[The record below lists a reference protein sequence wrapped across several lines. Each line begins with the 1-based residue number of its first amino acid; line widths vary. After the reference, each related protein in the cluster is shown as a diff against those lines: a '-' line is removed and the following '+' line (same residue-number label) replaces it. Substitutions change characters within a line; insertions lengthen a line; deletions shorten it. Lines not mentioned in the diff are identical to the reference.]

1 MGKYIQM
8 SRLLKSIA
16 YQIITCMN
24 QLFDYYL
31 YSVHLFFASDL
42 VNSYKQVNK
51 LVIISFFLSERFK
64 YYFIYKGTEFYV
76 KKIQD
81 NLILNEQEENIEGKV
96 YGPSLSPLVDLK
108 NNEQLNGLAERIIAV
123 ESLIFLAKQ
132 YEYLQDYL
140 EYLIPQTN
148 KIMLQQ
154 FYTQVSTPFFI
165 LKNYFICI

>member
-1 MGKYIQM
+1 M
-8 SRLLKSIA
+8 
-16 YQIITCMN
+16 
-24 QLFDYYL
+24 
-31 YSVHLFFASDL
+31 
-42 VNSYKQVNK
+42 
-51 LVIISFFLSERFK
+51 
-64 YYFIYKGTEFYV
+64 
-76 KKIQD
+76 
-81 NLILNEQEENIEGKV
+81 NEQEENIEGKV

>member
-1 MGKYIQM
+1 M
-8 SRLLKSIA
+8 
-16 YQIITCMN
+16 
-24 QLFDYYL
+24 
-31 YSVHLFFASDL
+31 
-42 VNSYKQVNK
+42 
-51 LVIISFFLSERFK
+51 
-64 YYFIYKGTEFYV
+64 
-76 KKIQD
+76 
-81 NLILNEQEENIEGKV
+81 NEQEENIEGKV

-165 LKNYFICI
+165 LKIILFVYN